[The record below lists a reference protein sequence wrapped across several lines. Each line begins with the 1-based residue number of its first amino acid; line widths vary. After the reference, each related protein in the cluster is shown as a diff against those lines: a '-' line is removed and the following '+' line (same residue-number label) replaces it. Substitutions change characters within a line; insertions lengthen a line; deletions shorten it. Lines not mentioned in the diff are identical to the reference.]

1 MEVFCVG
8 LVLRIVREGW
18 DGSPS
23 FLLSLFL
30 TSLIRYPKKE
40 EEEEE
45 ESGEEE
51 EEEQKHRRALSL
63 LSLFFSL
70 PSQPESLLPPGCF
83 FFSEKKREKGGD
95 LEENELGWLVG
106 GSPHPGGGAL
116 SHPIPTVTPRP
127 RLPSRTTGGMTVDT
141 VVKGE
146 RGSKHFY
153 FYWDE
158 TTLHQETDE
167 FVEL

>member
-1 MEVFCVG
+1 MG
-8 LVLRIVREGW
+8 VR
-18 DGSPS
+18 P
-23 FLLSLFL
+23 FFSLFL

-63 LSLFFSL
+63 LSFFSL
-70 PSQPESLLPPGCF
+70 PSQPESTPPPGV
-83 FFSEKKREKGGD
+83 SLLLRKEERERGD

-116 SHPIPTVTPRP
+116 SHPIQTVTPRP
-127 RLPSRTTGGMTVDT
+127 RLPSRTREG
-141 VVKGE
+141 
-146 RGSKHFY
+146 
-153 FYWDE
+153 
-158 TTLHQETDE
+158 
-167 FVEL
+167 